1 MFAKYM
7 FVWCGL
13 LAIFLSAGLKSKIAK
28 GAVLILPAIIAVIL
42 GMALGIEPLIQPG
55 WFFTLFAVPAV
66 VMSNIGHR
74 LQERKT
80 QDIPQQHEA
89 SEDEVEG

>member
-1 MFAKYM
+1 MFGKYM

-42 GMALGIEPLIQPG
+42 GMALGIEPLVQPG
-55 WFFTLFAVPAV
+55 WFFTIFAVSAV
-66 VMSNIGHR
+66 VISGIGLK
-74 LQERKT
+74 LQEKGT
-80 QDIPQQHEA
+80 Q
-89 SEDEVEG
+89 EVPE